1 VGIYSLFD
9 IFYGRIAEVS
19 QKGDKD
25 IGSGAREFIPN
36 PKAEAQKPRELA
48 CPQILLKTFG
58 KEWKILRRMRGE
70 KLGIAHD
77 FLFFPDSVNPN
88 SESGLV

>member
-25 IGSGAREFIPN
+25 ISSGAREFIPN

-58 KEWKILRRMRGE
+58 KEWKILM
-70 KLGIAHD
+70 
-77 FLFFPDSVNPN
+77 
-88 SESGLV
+88 SE

>member
-19 QKGDKD
+19 QK
-25 IGSGAREFIPN
+25 GSGAREFIPN

-58 KEWKILRRMRGE
+58 KEWKILM
-70 KLGIAHD
+70 
-77 FLFFPDSVNPN
+77 
-88 SESGLV
+88 SE